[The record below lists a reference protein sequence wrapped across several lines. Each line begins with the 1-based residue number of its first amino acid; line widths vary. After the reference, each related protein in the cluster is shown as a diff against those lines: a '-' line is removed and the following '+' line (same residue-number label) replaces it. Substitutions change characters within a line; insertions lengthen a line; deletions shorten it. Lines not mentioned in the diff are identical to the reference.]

1 MHYAAL
7 CKAKGEAVPKFMDS
21 SMRYVFGNPPTP
33 MASVNAVEICVNGAA
48 TDDEWLPLQCAAEVA
63 RITEQA
69 GSALEMRRLEA
80 PVRNKP
86 GIDQHQHRTLRT
98 DLCDMGS
105 DTRKCS
111 AAGRLCVTELAV

>member
-1 MHYAAL
+1 M
-7 CKAKGEAVPKFMDS
+7 GE
-21 SMRYVFGNPPTP
+21 
-33 MASVNAVEICVNGAA
+33 
-48 TDDEWLPLQCAAEVA
+48 
-63 RITEQA
+63 A

-86 GIDQHQHRTLRT
+86 GIDQHQRRTLRT

-111 AAGRLCVTELAV
+111 AAGRLCVAERRLNRSAAGDRGRRRERQSARAVEPAEQSRRLRNPRVLTESSQFIVHEFESHQV